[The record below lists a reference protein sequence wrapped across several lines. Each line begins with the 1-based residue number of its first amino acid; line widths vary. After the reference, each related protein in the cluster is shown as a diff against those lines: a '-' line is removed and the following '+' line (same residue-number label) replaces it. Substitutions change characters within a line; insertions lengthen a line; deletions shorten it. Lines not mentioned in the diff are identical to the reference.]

1 MGAKLNVIANL
12 VVSSTGATSKDGSS
26 IGLSS
31 PVDRKRFHQLRAESD
46 AILIGGSTARKEPY
60 KKTPIPLF
68 IITHSKVRLQPKN
81 QLAKQLNLPPAA
93 ALDEI
98 SNYFANKENVHLL
111 VEAGPKLL
119 IQMIEESLIKT
130 LYLTV
135 NYKVEGENKI
145 DLTHLL
151 RNFDLVKLDKIED
164 DEFRK
169 YELAQKINNLNLS

>member
-12 VVSSTGATSKDGSS
+12 VVSSTGATSKNGSS

-31 PVDRKRFHQLRAESD
+31 PADRKRFHELRSQAD
-46 AILIGGSTARKEPY
+46 AILIGGSTARREPY

-68 IITHSKVRLQPKN
+68 IITHSLVRLQPKN

-93 ALDEI
+93 ALQEI
-98 SNYFANKENVHLL
+98 SNFFKNVQSAQLL

-119 IQMIEESLIKT
+119 MQMIEENLIKT
-130 LYLTV
+130 LHLTV
-135 NYKVEGENKI
+135 NHKVDGENKI
-145 DLTHLL
+145 ELTELVK
-151 RNFDLVKLDKIED
+151 NFDLLSVDKIED

-169 YELAQKINNLNLS
+169 YQLTQR

>member
-12 VVSSTGATSKDGSS
+12 VVSSTGATSKNGSS

-31 PVDRKRFHQLRAESD
+31 PADRKRFHELRSESD
-46 AILIGGSTARKEPY
+46 AILIGGSTARREPY

-68 IITHSKVRLQPKN
+68 IITHSLVRLQPKN

-93 ALDEI
+93 ALQEI
-98 SNYFANKENVHLL
+98 SNFFAQKERAQIL

-119 IQMIEESLIKT
+119 TKMIDEGLIKT

-135 NYKVEGENKI
+135 NHETTGENII
-145 DLTHLL
+145 DLA
-151 RNFDLVKLDKIED
+151 DLVKNFKLLSSVKVKN
-164 DEFRK
+164 DEFQSF
-169 YELAQKINNLNLS
+169 ELA

>member
-12 VVSSTGATSKDGSS
+12 VVSSTGATSKNGSS

-31 PVDRKRFHQLRAESD
+31 PADRKRFHELRSESD
-46 AILIGGSTARKEPY
+46 AILIGGSTARREPY

-68 IITHSKVRLQPKN
+68 IITHSLVRLQPKN

-93 ALDEI
+93 ALQEM
-98 SNYFANKENVHLL
+98 SNFFAQKERAQIL

-119 IQMIEESLIKT
+119 TKMIDEGLIKT

-135 NYKVEGENKI
+135 NHETTGENII
-145 DLTHLL
+145 DLA
-151 RNFDLVKLDKIED
+151 DLVKNFKLLSSVKVKN
-164 DEFRK
+164 DEFQSF
-169 YELAQKINNLNLS
+169 ELA